1 MGTRFQC
8 IEVETSAQQKRI
20 EGFEATNHL
29 RLSSLETQL
38 KALDEFAHRP
48 NDYYEKIEEMEDR
61 VRKNVADEMKK
72 MI

>member
-1 MGTRFQC
+1 
-8 IEVETSAQQKRI
+8 
-20 EGFEATNHL
+20 
-29 RLSSLETQL
+29 LETQL